1 MIKHLSII
9 GVGLIGGS
17 LALALK
23 KAGVVEQVTGYARSA
38 AVREE
43 ALALGIIDNAA
54 DTMAEAVADADVV
67 FVAVPMGAMQSVFE
81 QMAPH
86 LKPQTII
93 TDGGSAKQQVVD
105 AARSA
110 LGKAFERFVPGH
122 PIAGTE
128 KSGPSAAFAELY
140 QQHRVVL
147 TPVAET
153 DRAALEKVHNMWRQV
168 GADVF
173 EMTIEHHDSILAATS
188 HLPHLLAF
196 NLVNLL
202 AQREDC
208 NEVLRYAAGGFR
220 DFSRIASSDAV
231 MWRDICLGNRGAIL
245 ELLQQYRNGLD
256 LIEKAIR
263 EDDGNYLI
271 DIFGRAKQARD
282 SRFAEPG
289 LKDNSEV

>member
-1 MIKHLSII
+1 MIKHLAII

-23 KAGVVEQVTGYARSA
+23 KAGLVEQVTGYSRSQA
-38 AVREE
+38 AREE
-43 ALALGIIDNAA
+43 ALALGIIDKTAESL
-54 DTMAEAVADADVV
+54 AEAVADADMV
-67 FVAVPMGAMQSVFE
+67 FVAVPMGAMQAVFE

-86 LKPQTII
+86 LKPQTIV
-93 TDGGSAKQQVVD
+93 TDGGSAKQQVID
-105 AARSA
+105 AARQA
-110 LGKAFERFVPGH
+110 LGNKFDYFVPGH

-153 DRAALEKVHNMWRQV
+153 NKSALEKVRQMWQQA

-173 EMTIEHHDSILAATS
+173 EMEVEHHDVVLAATS
-188 HLPHLLAF
+188 HLPHVLAF
-196 NLVNLL
+196 NLVGML

-208 NEVLRYAAGGFR
+208 DEVLRYAAGGFR

-231 MWRDICLGNRGAIL
+231 MWRDICIGNRGAIL
-245 ELLQQYRNGLD
+245 ELLQQYRSGLD
-256 LIEKAIR
+256 KIEQAIR
-263 EDDGNYLI
+263 QDDGDYLI
-271 DIFGRAKQARD
+271 DIFGRAKKARD
-282 SRFAEPG
+282 TRFADPD